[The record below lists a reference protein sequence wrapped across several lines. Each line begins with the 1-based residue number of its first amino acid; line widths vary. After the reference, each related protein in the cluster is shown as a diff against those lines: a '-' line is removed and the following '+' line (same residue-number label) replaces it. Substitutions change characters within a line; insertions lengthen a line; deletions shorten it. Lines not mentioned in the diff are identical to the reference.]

1 MVLREEI
8 LLKQICFPMRYL
20 NLKSYTGQ
28 ICIRGPL
35 THFNTSRKSGQLS
48 WVLMCVACW
57 VCHVPRWFWDFS
69 FFLPYPCVLFQLCS
83 LRFIPLSGFFYFF
96 RSAAADL
103 RTFAASAGLEA
114 LGQQWN
120 QQKMV
125 IWCQTGSVTQ
135 LMHASVKLCVGGS
148 APTGEQWH
156 AGTTISF
163 WTCWQSDSNG

>member
-1 MVLREEI
+1 MRSFSAVL
-8 LLKQICFPMRYL
+8 
-20 NLKSYTGQ
+20 S
-28 ICIRGPL
+28 
-35 THFNTSRKSGQLS
+35 H
-48 WVLMCVACW
+48 
-57 VCHVPRWFWDFS
+57 
-69 FFLPYPCVLFQLCS
+69 
-83 LRFIPLSGFFYFF
+83 RFIPLSGFFYFF

-163 WTCWQSDSNG
+163 WTLLTVWLKRLISFIPIF

>member
-1 MVLREEI
+1 MFPDDFEIFLSFYPTHAFFFSCALSSLHPLEWI
-8 LLKQICFPMRYL
+8 LL
-20 NLKSYTGQ
+20 
-28 ICIRGPL
+28 
-35 THFNTSRKSGQLS
+35 
-48 WVLMCVACW
+48 
-57 VCHVPRWFWDFS
+57 
-69 FFLPYPCVLFQLCS
+69 
-83 LRFIPLSGFFYFF
+83 FIYFF

-163 WTCWQSDSNG
+163 WTLLTV